1 MNRNYQKEEEFY
13 ADKKFCFS
21 YSSLNKLLFSP
32 SLFYKDYILKD
43 REVRT
48 DKHLVEGKL
57 LHCLLFEPEN
67 FESKFN
73 LMPGKIPT
81 DSVKRVLKDLTL
93 HTDAETLADC
103 EDFVIL
109 DSLKSVNLYQS
120 LKADEARLA
129 KIVTA
134 DNESYWKFLSN
145 TNKDTI
151 DQTTL
156 DRSTEQVNILKNKDE
171 VMSLFSNETT
181 DFELDDYETHA
192 EKYLTAKLKGLPF
205 GLHGYI
211 DFYSV
216 DHKEKKIVIS
226 DLKTTGKTISDF
238 KESVDFYNYWLQ
250 ASIYCKLVWDSMSQV
265 ENRDDYTIEFKFVV
279 IDKYNQSYVF
289 DVSQDTLSGWAEG
302 LSGVLNAANYHYKER
317 NFSLPYEFLVNKVTL

>member
-57 LHCLLFEPEN
+57 VHCLLFEPEN
-67 FESKFN
+67 FDSKFN
-73 LMPGKIPT
+73 VMPGKIPT
-81 DSVKRVLKDLTL
+81 ESLKKVLKDLTL
-93 HTDAETLADC
+93 HTDAVTLADC
-103 EDFVIL
+103 ADFVIL

-129 KIVTA
+129 KVRTE

-145 TNKDTI
+145 TSKDTI

-156 DRSTEQVNILKNKDE
+156 DRSSEQVLVLKDKDD
-171 VMSLFSNETT
+171 VMSLFNNKTT
-181 DFELDDYETHA
+181 DFELDDYETYA
-192 EKYLTAKLKGLPF
+192 EKYLSCELIDLPF
-205 GLHGYI
+205 GLHGYV

-216 DHKEKKIVIS
+216 DHKEKRVVIS

-238 KESVDFYNYWLQ
+238 KETVDFYNYWLQ
-250 ASIYCKLVWDSMSQV
+250 ASIYCKLVWDSMKSV

-279 IDKYNQSYVF
+279 IDKYNQAYVF

-302 LSGVLNAANYHYKER
+302 LGGVLKAADYHYKER
-317 NFSLPYEFLVNKVTL
+317 NFTLPYEFLVNKVKL

>member
-1 MNRNYQKEEEFY
+1 MTKNVSKEGEFY
-13 ADKKFCFS
+13 AKDFNFS

-32 SLFYKDYILKD
+32 SLFYKDYILLD

-67 FESKFN
+67 FDKKFN

-81 DSVKRVLKDLTL
+81 ESLKKVLKDLIL
-93 HTDAETLADC
+93 HTDAETLAEC
-103 EDFVIL
+103 EDSVIL
-109 DSLKSVNLYQS
+109 ESLVSVNLYQS

-129 KIVTA
+129 KVRTI

-151 DQTTL
+151 DESTL
-156 DRSTEQVNILKNKDE
+156 NRSKDQIEVLKDNKDI
-171 VMSLFSNETT
+171 MNLYSKETT

-192 EKYLTAKLKGLPF
+192 EKYLTCKLNDKPF
-205 GLHGYI
+205 GLHGYV

-216 DHKEKKIVIS
+216 DHKNKKVVIS
-226 DLKTTGKTISDF
+226 DLKTTGKTITDF
-238 KESVDFYNYWLQ
+238 QETVDFYNYWLQ
-250 ASIYCKLVWDSMSQV
+250 AAIYCKLVWESLSGR
-265 ENRDDYTIEFKFVV
+265 EGRDDYKIEFKFVV
-279 IDKYNQSYVF
+279 IDKYNQAYVF
-289 DVSQDTLSGWAEG
+289 DVSQETLGKWAEG
-302 LSGVLNAANYHYKER
+302 LGGVIKTADYHYKER
-317 NFSLPYEFLVNKVTL
+317 NYSLPYQFLVNKVNL

>member
-67 FESKFN
+67 FDSKFN
-73 LMPGKIPT
+73 VMPGKIPT
-81 DSVKRVLKDLTL
+81 ESLKKVLKDLTL
-93 HTDAETLADC
+93 HTDAVTLADC
-103 EDFVIL
+103 ADFVIL

-129 KIVTA
+129 KVRTE

-145 TNKDTI
+145 TSKDTI

-156 DRSTEQVNILKNKDE
+156 DRSSEQVLVLKDKDD
-171 VMSLFSNETT
+171 VMSLFNNKTT
-181 DFELDDYETHA
+181 DFELDDYETYA
-192 EKYLTAKLKGLPF
+192 EKYLSCELIDLPF
-205 GLHGYI
+205 GLH
-211 DFYSV
+211 
-216 DHKEKKIVIS
+216 
-226 DLKTTGKTISDF
+226 
-238 KESVDFYNYWLQ
+238 
-250 ASIYCKLVWDSMSQV
+250 
-265 ENRDDYTIEFKFVV
+265 R
-279 IDKYNQSYVF
+279 
-289 DVSQDTLSGWAEG
+289 
-302 LSGVLNAANYHYKER
+302 
-317 NFSLPYEFLVNKVTL
+317 FL